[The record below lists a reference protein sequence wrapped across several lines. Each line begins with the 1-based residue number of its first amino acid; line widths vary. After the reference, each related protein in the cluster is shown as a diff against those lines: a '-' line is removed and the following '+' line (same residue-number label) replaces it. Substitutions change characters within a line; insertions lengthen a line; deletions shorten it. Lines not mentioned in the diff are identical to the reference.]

1 MFDKA
6 IQICLL
12 LDGMQRKIEAANADG
27 EITLEEKK
35 ALVVAFLAGVVDI
48 ATSLLPV
55 EAVEAALEDI
65 EAIRERV
72 KLYRA
77 KSADVMDELFAS
89 ADEVLS

>member
-1 MFDKA
+1 MFEKA

-12 LDGMQRKIEAANADG
+12 LKGMQQRIDAAQSDG
-27 EITLEEKK
+27 EVSREEKK
-35 ALVVAFLAGVVDI
+35 ALVVAFLAGAVDI
-48 ATSLLPV
+48 AMSILPV
-55 EAVEAALEDI
+55 EAVEAALEDV

-77 KSADVMDELFAS
+77 KSADVLDELSAS

>member
-1 MFDKA
+1 MFKKA

-12 LDGMQRKIEAANADG
+12 LEGMQQKIDAAKADG
-27 EITLEEKK
+27 EVSMEEKK

-48 ATSLLPV
+48 ATSFLPV

-77 KSADVMDELFAS
+77 KSADVLDELSAS